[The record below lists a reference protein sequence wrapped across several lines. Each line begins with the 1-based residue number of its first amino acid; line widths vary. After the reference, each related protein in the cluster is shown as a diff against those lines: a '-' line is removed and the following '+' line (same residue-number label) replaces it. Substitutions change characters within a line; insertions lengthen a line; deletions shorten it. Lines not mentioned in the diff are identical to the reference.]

1 MVTTKSHYHGKHIYI
16 YFTGN
21 RYTFLHIKQ
30 CESQNESKK
39 KTISHLELIT
49 FIHDINITMYNIQVS
64 VNNAK
69 LLHNTICAIN

>member
-39 KTISHLELIT
+39 KN
-49 FIHDINITMYNIQVS
+49 NITSRTDNIYTWYKYNYVQHPGLCQQCKT
-64 VNNAK
+64 AP
-69 LLHNTICAIN
+69 